1 MVLYMKLRVLEG
13 QYIFV
18 FLQIRPPPLG
28 LGLSNLV
35 LVVCWKQSEEGKRT
49 FVLAETKQEEREDQ
63 LKAAQ
68 RQICHLKPRVTF
80 LQLKSSPI
88 LIKHYFLEVRPW
100 SILRASVYARVDVG
114 QRRKQEEAVKGTE
127 RSEQ

>member
-1 MVLYMKLRVLEG
+1 MQRFDGLVALAMLIDWVVYLVLYMKLRVLEG

-68 RQICHLKPRVTF
+68 RQICH
-80 LQLKSSPI
+80 
-88 LIKHYFLEVRPW
+88 
-100 SILRASVYARVDVG
+100 
-114 QRRKQEEAVKGTE
+114 
-127 RSEQ
+127 